1 MLPVSTG
8 LSSRC
13 IVTTTIASPAHTT
26 DSPAA
31 PAMQSARRTW
41 LHRLD
46 RLDRLV
52 GGCPECVTP
61 GSSAPEDIG
70 LSDFDNRCC
79 STGVAPPGLR
89 AGRRAPA
96 AGAGCSSRPRPRRRG
111 DWFVY
116 PAWPWAHR
124 QGLGVLAT
132 AGGQVRQEGA
142 RRGGF
147 RALSSVSPGL
157 RTRPSPGYRP
167 GHGAE
172 LTVGA
177 ASAAA
182 PLAFP
187 SHGRR

>member
-26 DSPAA
+26 DSPAT
-31 PAMQSARRTW
+31 PAMQKARRTW
-41 LHRLD
+41 LDRLD
-46 RLDRLV
+46 RWDRLV

-79 STGVAPPGLR
+79 ATGVAPGI
-89 AGRRAPA
+89 AGR
-96 AGAGCSSRPRPRRRG
+96 SSPRRSG